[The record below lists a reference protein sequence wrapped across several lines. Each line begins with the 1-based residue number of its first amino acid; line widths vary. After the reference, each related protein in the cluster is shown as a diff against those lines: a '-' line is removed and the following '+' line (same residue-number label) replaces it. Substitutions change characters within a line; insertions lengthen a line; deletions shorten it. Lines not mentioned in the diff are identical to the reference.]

1 MVFGG
6 LIRAVL
12 RLFRRAAPQ
21 AKREEDPCR
30 GCRWRR
36 AGEKCV
42 LPSCFRQKEEREW
55 NKGGKGR

>member
-1 MVFGG
+1 MVLKRLIQAVRALFG
-6 LIRAVL
+6 
-12 RLFRRAAPQ
+12 RAAPKEKTQ
-21 AKREEDPCR
+21 ADPCR

-55 NKGGKGR
+55 KR